1 MPNAPTMRIDQ
12 LLRAVL
18 AFSSVRQIP
27 AAYPRSSHDPPR
39 RNCSRHIVASR
50 FSACR
55 TGAND
60 LSLAGRPRWTALL
73 ESIRSGAGRG
83 DGGRIGSTRIH
94 RGGPRLS
101 TGASATRQHRPTQL
115 PISRITMSPGRSDG
129 LARAITSGVEAETPA
144 ESLTL
149 IAGGVPLSTSRSAT
163 VRTLRTPWDPDAPQ
177 AHLSQSAIAYPAGSS
192 CPTTPPLVRYST
204 SARQDRASRGL
215 CDDYRRAFA
224 QVGVASS
231 RDAGIARSFREVAR
245 EFARVR
251 FEGNV
256 ATASGFRAALDDGMF
271 ASDALQLAP
280 HMTIPLSPWIVA
292 THVSQTENLATE
304 SDTLVEQLTVA
315 LEEIDRA
322 ARASGCWN

>member
-1 MPNAPTMRIDQ
+1 MTCLHVTALAASLLLGSVHAAPAQTIYRWQDARGGLHFSNQ
-12 LLRAVL
+12 SSRTPAEATVVEL
-18 AFSSVRQIP
+18 APLGSIVGPPGSR
-27 AAYPRSSHDPPR
+27 RLPPR
-39 RNCSRHIVASR
+39 R
-50 FSACR
+50 
-55 TGAND
+55 
-60 LSLAGRPRWTALL
+60 
-73 ESIRSGAGRG
+73 
-83 DGGRIGSTRIH
+83 GSTAR
-94 RGGPRLS
+94 RSSPPP
-101 TGASATRQHRPTQL
+101 ASSCGQADP
-115 PISRITMSPGRSDG
+115 SE
-129 LARAITSGVEAETPA
+129 LAEGITSGVEVATPA

-149 IAGGVPLSTSRSAT
+149 IVGGVPLSTSRSAT

-204 SARQDRASRGL
+204 SARHDRASRGL

-231 RDAGIARSFREVAR
+231 RDAGIASSFRDIAR
-245 EFARVR
+245 DFARVR

-256 ATASGFRAALDDGMF
+256 ATASGFRAALADGML

-292 THVSQTENLATE
+292 THVSQTESLATE